1 MAIADVNAS
10 GRSESWRHSI
20 AGVLE
25 YLLAAYSERRKR
37 RRQMAELMSL
47 GSGALKDLGID
58 RSEISSVVDG
68 AGRDLSRIT
77 R

>member
-1 MAIADVNAS
+1 MAMADVNAS
-10 GRSESWRHSI
+10 GRSQTWRHSI
-20 AGVLE
+20 ARVLE
-25 YLLAAYSERRKR
+25 QLLAAHSERRKR

-58 RSEISSVVDG
+58 RSEISSVVRG
-68 AGRDLSRIT
+68 AGRDLSRIK